1 VGNGGSYDEI
11 RTSLLAS
18 YGADGASR
26 RDGREKPP
34 WKVTELA
41 EFLARLRAEGCRTL
55 RRPLD
60 PATRTSA
67 AQAGLAQ
74 GQAGLG
80 RGCQV

>member
-26 RDGREKPP
+26 RDGREKPQ

-41 EFLARLRAEGCRTL
+41 EFLARFRAEGCRAIL
-55 RRPLD
+55 PRGPRRLG
-60 PATRTSA
+60 
-67 AQAGLAQ
+67 AGRP
-74 GQAGLG
+74 GG
-80 RGCQV
+80 RR